1 MLTAAHCLGGD
12 IEVIIGSDNVNQ
24 GQKINVK
31 SAIEHPDYND
41 GTDEYD
47 IALLVLEEPTS
58 LDIALVKVNK
68 DNNYPAA
75 GRTAHTMGWGDTD
88 PGDSQRLSDELMVVD
103 VEVISNDECEAAE
116 RGGDAYD
123 GWIKDSMVCTF
134 TNGQDA
140 CQVSLIYY
148 AICIRLM
155 YECSIPLSHPKSY
168 TQYNI
173 KQGDSG
179 GPLVIQ
185 SNDNPEDD
193 VLFGIVR

>member
-1 MLTAAHCLGGD
+1 MLTAAHCLGGG

-24 GQKINVK
+24 GERINVK
-31 SAIEHPDYND
+31 TAIEHPDYND

-47 IALLVLEEPTS
+47 IAILVLEQPTE
-58 LDIALVKVNK
+58 LDITLVQVNK

-75 GRTAHTMGWGDTD
+75 GRTAHTLGWGDTD

-116 RGGDAYD
+116 KGGDAYD

-140 CQVSLIYY
+140 CQVSICFCV
-148 AICIRLM
+148 ICIRLM
-155 YECSIPLSHPKSY
+155 
-168 TQYNI
+168 
-173 KQGDSG
+173 
-179 GPLVIQ
+179 
-185 SNDNPEDD
+185 
-193 VLFGIVR
+193 